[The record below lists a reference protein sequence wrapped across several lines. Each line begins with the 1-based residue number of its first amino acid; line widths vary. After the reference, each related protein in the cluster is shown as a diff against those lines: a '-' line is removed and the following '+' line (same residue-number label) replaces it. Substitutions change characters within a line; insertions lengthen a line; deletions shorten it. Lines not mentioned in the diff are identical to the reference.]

1 MWGRLHRSGWF
12 EDPRQWWER
21 KNWEECGHPQQT
33 YFLPGRQRG
42 LEGGELARGNS
53 WERRRLGLVSRGSL
67 FPSELM
73 GSEDE
78 PQPRQSSQVSP
89 GLQWLETLVS
99 RSGRGDEQG
108 LQILE
113 RNHFLAWVNCLL
125 EGGMHPSALG
135 RGRGDNRSRTFHVSQ
150 WHVFCGLFLE
160 NLWRVGVALGGTKRR
175 WGTSSC
181 RT

>member
-1 MWGRLHRSGWF
+1 M
-12 EDPRQWWER
+12 
-21 KNWEECGHPQQT
+21 
-33 YFLPGRQRG
+33 
-42 LEGGELARGNS
+42 
-53 WERRRLGLVSRGSL
+53 SRGSL
-67 FPSELM
+67 FPSELT

-135 RGRGDNRSRTFHVSQ
+135 RGGGITDPGRSTFHSDTYSV
-150 WHVFCGLFLE
+150 VFF
-160 NLWRVGVALGGTKRR
+160 WKTFGG
-175 WGTSSC
+175 WA
-181 RT
+181 

>member
-1 MWGRLHRSGWF
+1 MGGVWASPADL
-12 EDPRQWWER
+12 
-21 KNWEECGHPQQT
+21 
-33 YFLPGRQRG
+33 FLPGRQRG

-78 PQPRQSSQVSP
+78 PQPRQSIQASP
-89 GLQWLETLVS
+89 GLQWFETLVS

-108 LQILE
+108 LQILG

-125 EGGMHPSALG
+125 GEGMHPSALG
-135 RGRGDNRSRTFHVSQ
+135 GNNRSRTFGVSQ
-150 WHVFCGLFLE
+150 
-160 NLWRVGVALGGTKRR
+160 
-175 WGTSSC
+175 
-181 RT
+181 

>member
-12 EDPRQWWER
+12 EDPRQWWKR

-33 YFLPGRQRG
+33 CFLPDRQRG

-78 PQPRQSSQVSP
+78 PQPKQSSQVSP

-135 RGRGDNRSRTFHVSQ
+135 RGWGGITDPGRSTFHNDTYSV
-150 WHVFCGLFLE
+150 VFF
-160 NLWRVGVALGGTKRR
+160 WKTFGG
-175 WGTSSC
+175 WA
-181 RT
+181 